1 MSPIEIVAVAL
12 GIATVFLTVRQNMW
26 CWPTG
31 LVQVLLYVE
40 IFYKARLYSDVL
52 LQGVY
57 VVLQIYGWY
66 HWASGK
72 SALRS
77 VLPVTSLNLRQVAGW
92 IVTTVIGALVWGEA
106 MVRFTD
112 AASPR
117 ADAFI
122 VVASLCAQYL
132 LAKKKLESWYWWIAV
147 DLVAIAVYWSRDL
160 RLTSGLYAV
169 FLGLCV
175 MGLIEW
181 RKSQRAISID
191 AAPESA

>member
-1 MSPIEIVAVAL
+1 MSWIEIIAVAL

-31 LVQVLLYVE
+31 LVQVLLYIE
-40 IFYKARLYSDVL
+40 IFYEARLYSDVL
-52 LQGVY
+52 LQVIY

-72 SALRS
+72 SAMRS
-77 VLPVTSLNLRQVAGW
+77 ELPVTSLSLRQVASW
-92 IVTTVIGALVWGEA
+92 IAITIAGAFVWGEL
-106 MVRFTD
+106 MLRFTN

-122 VVASLCAQYL
+122 AIASLCAQYL
-132 LAKKKLESWYWWIAV
+132 LARKKLESWYWWISV
-147 DLVAIAVYWSRDL
+147 DVVAIGVYWSRDL

-169 FLGLCV
+169 FLGLCIA
-175 MGLIEW
+175 GLVEW
-181 RKSQRAISID
+181 RKSQRATPI
-191 AAPESA
+191 AAAAESA

>member
-1 MSPIEIVAVAL
+1 MSWIEIIAVAL

-31 LVQVLLYVE
+31 LVQVVLYIE
-40 IFYKARLYSDVL
+40 IFYDARLYSDVL
-52 LQGVY
+52 LQVVY

-72 SALRS
+72 SAMRTE
-77 VLPVTSLNLRQVAGW
+77 LPVTSLSTRE
-92 IVTTVIGALVWGEA
+92 IGVWLLATIAAAAAWGEL
-106 MVRFTD
+106 MLRFTD
-112 AASPR
+112 AAAPR

-122 VVASLCAQYL
+122 VAASLCAQYL
-132 LAKKKLESWYWWIAV
+132 LAQKKLESWYWWIAV
-147 DLVAIAVYWSRDL
+147 DVVAIAVYWSRDL

-175 MGLIEW
+175 AGLIEW
-181 RKSQRAISID
+181 RRSQRA
-191 AAPESA
+191 AMQVLQPEPA